1 MAALLTKSLLEK
13 LRPDD
18 PQPALTQA
26 ILSCPCPGELKAGM
40 LLANGDWHLAHLE
53 TQALDSVLAAHWHAL
68 VHRHEP
74 DFPNSK
80 YWLRKVGQS
89 PLYQALARH
98 ADELGQAS
106 LVTENGAW
114 DPYAF
119 TDCFADPA
127 HHSWTRL
134 LDRLETD
141 LLMRHCLDAENK

>member
-1 MAALLTKSLLEK
+1 MEIATEIYREISQHGAS
-13 LRPDD
+13 
-18 PQPALTQA
+18 PAHTERIGRIA
-26 ILSCPCPGELKAGM
+26 CAEETRAG
-40 LLANGDWHLAHLE
+40 LYLINGDWHPAH
-53 TQALDSVLAAHWHAL
+53 QASQSVNSQSGCHWHAL

-74 DFPNSK
+74 DYPNSK